1 MSLCYLEIKVDL
13 PLSQNIKD
21 KRGILKSLI
30 SRVSNKF
37 NVSIAE
43 IGLHDYWKS
52 SLIGIAIVANDGKI
66 FDSMVESIISFIE
79 SSYPNI
85 TISIENRE
93 FL

>member
-30 SRVSNKF
+30 SRVPNKF